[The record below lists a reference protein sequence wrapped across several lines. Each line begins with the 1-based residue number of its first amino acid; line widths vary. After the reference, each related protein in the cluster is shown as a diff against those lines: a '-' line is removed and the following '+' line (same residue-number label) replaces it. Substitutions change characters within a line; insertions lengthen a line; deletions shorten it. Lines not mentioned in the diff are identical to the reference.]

1 MLKQNNN
8 QEFNQLL
15 SLLNQKF
22 DGKILLSK
30 SECASVL
37 NCSVS
42 SLDRQKKLGVGV
54 EYIQETPR
62 SNVFYSIDSIANHII
77 NSKKK
82 TL

>member
-1 MLKQNNN
+1 MVKQNN

-15 SLLNQKF
+15 DLLHKKF
-22 DGKILLSK
+22 NGKILLSK

-54 EYIQETPR
+54 EYIQETPT
-62 SNVFYSIDSIANHII
+62 SNVFYSIDSVVNHII